1 LQDARVEKARIQ
13 PVGTLLKKLEPSMPE
28 AVATPAAST
37 LTIARPEP
45 GEYAPY
51 YDRYISLVPGSD
63 ILATLDA
70 QRRETMTLLCGRDEA
85 DGDFRYAPGKWSA
98 KEVLGHVCDTER
110 IFAYRALRIA
120 RADRT
125 PIEGFE
131 QDDYVRNGPFAPAP
145 LPELIEDYI
154 AVRRATLTLFRNL
167 DEPAW
172 SRRGVANKNEVSVRA
187 LAYII
192 AGHEL
197 HHRKILEEK
206 YFAANMHP

>member
-1 LQDARVEKARIQ
+1 M
-13 PVGTLLKKLEPSMPE
+13 LES
-28 AVATPAAST
+28 AVAQTAFA
-37 LTIARPEP
+37 IARPEP

-51 YDRYISLVPGSD
+51 YDRYISLITGSD
-63 ILATLDA
+63 ILATLDT
-70 QRRETMTLLCGRDEA
+70 QRRQMMLLLSGRDES
-85 DGDFRYAPGKWSA
+85 DGDIRYSPDKWSA

-131 QDDYVRNGPFAPAP
+131 QDDYVRHGPFAHTP
-145 LPELIEDYI
+145 LAEIIEDYI

-167 DEPAW
+167 DEAAW
-172 SRRGVANKNEVSVRA
+172 SRRGVANKNEITVRA
-187 LAYII
+187 LAYVI

-197 HHRKILEEK
+197 HHRRILEQK
-206 YFAANMHP
+206 YFVG

>member
-1 LQDARVEKARIQ
+1 MLEPAVVQ
-13 PVGTLLKKLEPSMPE
+13 PV
-28 AVATPAAST
+28 

-51 YDRYISLVPGSD
+51 YERYISLIDSSD

-70 QRRETMTLLCGRDEA
+70 QRRDTLLLLCGREES
-85 DGDFRYAPGKWSA
+85 DGDIRYAPGKWSV
-98 KEVLGHVCDTER
+98 KELLGHVCDTER

-131 QDDYVRNGPFAPAP
+131 QDDYVRNGPFARAP
-145 LPELIEDYI
+145 LAEIIEDYI
-154 AVRRATLTLFRNL
+154 AVRRATLTLLRNL
-167 DEPAW
+167 DEAAW
-172 SRRGVANKNEVSVRA
+172 ARRGVANKNEISVRA

-197 HHRKILEEK
+197 HHRRILEEK
-206 YFAANMHP
+206 YFV